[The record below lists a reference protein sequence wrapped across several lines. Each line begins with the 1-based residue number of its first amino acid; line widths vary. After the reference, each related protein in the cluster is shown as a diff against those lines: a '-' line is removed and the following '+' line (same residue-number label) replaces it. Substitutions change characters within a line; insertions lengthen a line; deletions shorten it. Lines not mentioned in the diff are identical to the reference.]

1 MKWIDI
7 IASVLA
13 GLAVCIPLV
22 AKLVQYVAA
31 AAREKNWGKLLDM
44 VMKYMATAETK
55 FADGATRKEWVL
67 AMVQAS
73 AKELNYDVD
82 IDAVGRMIDKL
93 CDMSK
98 VVNAPDEEA
107 KAKADAAK
115 LFA

>member
-7 IASVLA
+7 IVSVLA
-13 GLAVCIPLV
+13 GLAVCLPLV
-22 AKLVQYVAA
+22 VKLAQYVTAA
-31 AAREKNWGKLLDM
+31 VREKNWTRLLEL
-44 VMKYMATAETK
+44 VMRYMATAETK

-82 IDAVGRMIDKL
+82 LEVVGRMIDKL

-98 VVNAPDEEA
+98 TVNAPEA
-107 KAKADAAK
+107 KAAAC
-115 LFA
+115 LGPAAG